1 MGTGGSESMTM
12 QAHDHR
18 RCVREALASAERIC
32 RDNGARLTPVRRRV
46 LELIWESHEAVKA
59 YDILDRLGEASGRAK
74 PPTVYRALDFLMEQG
89 LIHRVESTNAFVGCR
104 HPEHAHEFQLLICD
118 SCSHVEE
125 IEVPGVSRAVNQH
138 ATDSGFQVR
147 EQTIEV
153 RGLCAECAGERTRN

>member
-1 MGTGGSESMTM
+1 MAM

-18 RCVREALASAERIC
+18 RCVRDALASAERIC
-32 RDNGARLTPVRRRV
+32 RDGGVRLTPVRRRV

-59 YDILDRLGEASGRAK
+59 YDILDRLGDASGSAK

-118 SCSHVEE
+118 QCSHVEE

-138 ATDSGFQVR
+138 AKKAGFKVR
-147 EQTIEV
+147 EQTIEI
-153 RGLCAECAGERTRN
+153 RGLCSRCVET